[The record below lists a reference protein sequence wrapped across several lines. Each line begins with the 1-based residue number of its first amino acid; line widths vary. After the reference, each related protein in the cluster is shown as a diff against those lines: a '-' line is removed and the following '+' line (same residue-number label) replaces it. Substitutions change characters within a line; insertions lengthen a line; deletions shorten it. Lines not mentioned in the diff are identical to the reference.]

1 MEGKSIT
8 TVSRVPSHQSRL
20 RSSGN
25 FNSSGRIWPP
35 TRPLVSIA
43 WLNTIGYGPHQ
54 TFRFEVCHRATYTQA
69 VDYRRLVSSVM
80 TQGKSASMGLLA
92 LTTLASALAQT
103 PADVRPP
110 ESGSAQREAG
120 LSGKSAARS
129 DCSAVLRQVDG
140 QANAG
145 GGAGDSCLSARE
157 QSQLAER
164 FVNEK
169 LTVWSKRLNL
179 EGWQISVIMTRRD
192 DLKENTLGGVRWD
205 KGKKSAVIK
214 VQDASD
220 YRLPFREM
228 LDDME
233 LTIVHEL
240 VHLEL
245 SSLPRSEASRS
256 NEEHAVSQIAGAL
269 LGLDHQR

>member
-1 MEGKSIT
+1 
-8 TVSRVPSHQSRL
+8 
-20 RSSGN
+20 
-25 FNSSGRIWPP
+25 
-35 TRPLVSIA
+35 
-43 WLNTIGYGPHQ
+43 
-54 TFRFEVCHRATYTQA
+54 
-69 VDYRRLVSSVM
+69 
-80 TQGKSASMGLLA
+80 MGLLA

-129 DCSAVLRQVDG
+129 DCSAVLRQIDG
-140 QANAG
+140 QADAG
-145 GGAGDSCLSARE
+145 VGASDSCLSARE

-192 DLKENTLGGVRWD
+192 DLKENTLGGIRWD

-220 YRLPFREM
+220 YRLPVREM

-256 NEEHAVSQIAGAL
+256 SEEHAVNGIAGAL
-269 LGLDHQR
+269 LRLDRHPAN